1 MWNSDRADCALIGDV
16 MSHVIEML
24 GIRKEFPG
32 IVANDDIT
40 LRVEEGEIHAI
51 LGENGAGKSTLM
63 SILFGL
69 YKADRGVIKV
79 RGKEVSIKSPN
90 DAFDLGIG
98 MVHQHFQLVHNFTV
112 AENIILGKEGGFVY
126 DIKSASKKIKE
137 ISERYGLEI
146 EPDMVIE
153 DITVGMQQRV
163 EILKML
169 YRDADILI
177 VDEPTAVLTP
187 QEIEDL
193 IQIMKNL
200 AKEGK
205 SIILITHK
213 LDEIKRVA
221 KRCTVIR
228 RGKFIGVVDVASTSV
243 EEMAAMMVGRPVSF
257 KVEKAPSVAGESVLD
272 VENLNVLN
280 NKGVLGVKDFSL
292 SVRRGEIVGIAGVDG
307 NGQTELVEAITG
319 LRPVE
324 SGKILFLGEDITG
337 LSIRDRNRKGMGHIP
352 EDRQKRGLILSSPLT
367 TNMVIKDFD
376 KAPFSRK
383 GILDM
388 DAIRAYSQDIVDKF
402 DVRSGEGIESLAGML
417 SGGNQQKAIIGRE
430 VTGDP
435 DLLIAVQ
442 PTRGLDVGA
451 IEFIHKAIVAQRD
464 KGKAVLLVSFE
475 LDEIFNLSDRIAVVN
490 AGRLIDV
497 VKTEDTDVHSIGL
510 MMAGIKAKEAK

>member
-1 MWNSDRADCALIGDV
+1 

-32 IVANDDIT
+32 IVANDDIY

-69 YKADRGVIKV
+69 YKADKGVIKV

-90 DAFDLGIG
+90 DAYALGIG

-126 DIKSASKKIKE
+126 DIKKASRKIKE
-137 ISERYGLEI
+137 ISERYGLQI

-177 VDEPTAVLTP
+177 FDEPTAVLTP
-187 QEIEDL
+187 QEIDEL
-193 IQIMKNL
+193 IEIMKNL

-213 LDEIKRVA
+213 LDEIKRTA

-228 RGKFIGVVDVASTSV
+228 RGKFIGEVDVASTSAQ
-243 EEMAAMMVGRPVSF
+243 EMAAMMVGRPVSF
-257 KVEKAPSVAGESVLD
+257 VVEKEKREPGEVMLEVKD
-272 VENLNVLN
+272 LKVRN
-280 NKGVLGVKDFSL
+280 NKGVFGVKDFSL
-292 SVRRGEIVGIAGVDG
+292 AIRSGEIVGIAGVDG

-319 LRPVE
+319 LRKIE
-324 SGKILFLGEDITG
+324 SGSVLFKGEDITS
-337 LSIRDRNRKGMGHIP
+337 LSIKDRNDRGLGHIP
-352 EDRQKRGLILSSPLT
+352 EDRQKRGLVLGAPLT

-376 KAPFSRK
+376 RPPFSRK
-383 GILDM
+383 GLLDQE
-388 DAIRAYSQDIVDKF
+388 AIREYSASIVKEF
-402 DVRSGEGIESLAGML
+402 DVRSGEGIDSLAGKL

-430 VTGDP
+430 VTKDP
-435 DLLIAVQ
+435 DVLIAVQ

-451 IEFIHKAIVAQRD
+451 IEFIHKALVTQRD

-475 LDEIFNLSDRIAVVN
+475 LDEIFNLSDRIAVIN
-490 AGRLIDV
+490 AGRLVDI
-497 VKTEDTDVHSIGL
+497 VKTEDTDVHKVGL
-510 MMAGIKAKEAK
+510 MMAGIKSEKEEAK

>member
-1 MWNSDRADCALIGDV
+1 

-32 IVANDDIT
+32 IVANDDIY

-69 YKADRGVIKV
+69 YKADKGVIKV

-90 DAFDLGIG
+90 DAYALGIG

-126 DIKSASKKIKE
+126 DIKKASRKIKE
-137 ISERYGLEI
+137 ISERYGLQI

-177 VDEPTAVLTP
+177 FDEPTAVLTP
-187 QEIEDL
+187 QEIDEL
-193 IQIMKNL
+193 IEIMKNL

-213 LDEIKRVA
+213 LDEIKRTA

-228 RGKFIGVVDVASTSV
+228 RGKFIGEVDVASTSAQ
-243 EEMAAMMVGRPVSF
+243 EMAAMMVGRPVSF
-257 KVEKAPSVAGESVLD
+257 VVEKEKREPGEVMLEVKD
-272 VENLNVLN
+272 LNVRN

-292 SVRRGEIVGIAGVDG
+292 AIRSGEIVGIAGVDG

-319 LRPVE
+319 LRKIE
-324 SGKILFLGEDITG
+324 SGSVLFKGEDITS
-337 LSIRDRNRKGMGHIP
+337 LSIKDRNDRGLGHIP
-352 EDRQKRGLILSSPLT
+352 EDRQKRGLVLGAPLT
-367 TNMVIKDFD
+367 TNMVIMDFD
-376 KAPFSRK
+376 RPPFSRK
-383 GILDM
+383 GLLNQE
-388 DAIRAYSQDIVDKF
+388 AIREYSASIVKEF
-402 DVRSGEGIESLAGML
+402 DVRSGEGIDSLAGKL

-430 VTGDP
+430 ITKDP
-435 DLLIAVQ
+435 DVLIAVQ

-451 IEFIHKAIVAQRD
+451 IEFIHKALVTQRD

-475 LDEIFNLSDRIAVVN
+475 LDEIFNLSDRIAVIN
-490 AGRLIDV
+490 AGRLVDI
-497 VKTEDTDVHSIGL
+497 VKTEDTDVHKVGL
-510 MMAGIKAKEAK
+510 MMAGIKSEKEEAK

>member
-1 MWNSDRADCALIGDV
+1 

-32 IVANDDIT
+32 IVANDDIY

-69 YKADRGVIKV
+69 YKADKGVIKV

-90 DAFDLGIG
+90 DAYALGIG

-126 DIKSASKKIKE
+126 DIRKASRKIKE
-137 ISERYGLEI
+137 ISERYGLQI

-177 VDEPTAVLTP
+177 FDEPTAVLTP
-187 QEIEDL
+187 QEIDEL
-193 IQIMKNL
+193 IEIMKNL

-213 LDEIKRVA
+213 LDEIKRTA

-228 RGKFIGVVDVASTSV
+228 RGKFIGEVDVASTSAQ
-243 EEMAAMMVGRPVSF
+243 EMAAMMVGRPVSF
-257 KVEKAPSVAGESVLD
+257 VVEKKKREPGEVMLEVKD
-272 VENLNVLN
+272 LNVRN

-292 SVRRGEIVGIAGVDG
+292 AIRSGEIVGIAGVDG

-319 LRPVE
+319 LRKIE
-324 SGKILFLGEDITG
+324 SGSVLFKGEDITS
-337 LSIRDRNRKGMGHIP
+337 LSIKDRNDRGLGHIP
-352 EDRQKRGLILSSPLT
+352 EDRQKRGLVLGAPLT

-376 KAPFSRK
+376 RPPFSRK
-383 GILDM
+383 GLLNQE
-388 DAIRAYSQDIVDKF
+388 AIREYSASIVKEF
-402 DVRSGEGIESLAGML
+402 DVRSGEGIDSLAGKL

-430 VTGDP
+430 VTKDP
-435 DLLIAVQ
+435 DVLIAVQ

-451 IEFIHKAIVAQRD
+451 IEFIHKALVTQRD

-475 LDEIFNLSDRIAVVN
+475 LDEIFNLSDRIAVIN
-490 AGRLIDV
+490 AGRLVDI
-497 VKTEDTDVHSIGL
+497 VKTEDTDVHKVGL
-510 MMAGIKAKEAK
+510 MMAGIKSEKEEAK

>member
-1 MWNSDRADCALIGDV
+1 

-32 IVANDDIT
+32 IVANDDIY

-69 YKADRGVIKV
+69 YKADKGVIKV

-90 DAFDLGIG
+90 DAYALGIG

-126 DIKSASKKIKE
+126 DIKKASRKIKE
-137 ISERYGLEI
+137 ISERYGLQI

-177 VDEPTAVLTP
+177 FDEPTAVLTP
-187 QEIEDL
+187 QEIDEL
-193 IQIMKNL
+193 IEIMKNL

-213 LDEIKRVA
+213 LDEIKRTA

-228 RGKFIGVVDVASTSV
+228 RGKCIGEVDVASTSAQ
-243 EEMAAMMVGRPVSF
+243 EMAAMMVGRPVSF
-257 KVEKAPSVAGESVLD
+257 VVEKEKREPGEVMLEVKD
-272 VENLNVLN
+272 LNVRN

-292 SVRRGEIVGIAGVDG
+292 AIRSGEIVGIAGVDG

-319 LRPVE
+319 LRKIE
-324 SGKILFLGEDITG
+324 SGSVLFKGEDITS
-337 LSIRDRNRKGMGHIP
+337 LSIKDRNDRGLGHIP
-352 EDRQKRGLILSSPLT
+352 EDRQKRGLVLGAPLT

-376 KAPFSRK
+376 RPPFSRK
-383 GILDM
+383 GLLDQES
-388 DAIRAYSQDIVDKF
+388 IREYSASIVKEF
-402 DVRSGEGIESLAGML
+402 DVRSGEGIDSLAGKL

-430 VTGDP
+430 VTKDP
-435 DLLIAVQ
+435 DVLIAVQ

-451 IEFIHKAIVAQRD
+451 IEFIHKALVTQRD

-475 LDEIFNLSDRIAVVN
+475 LDEIFNLSDRIAVIN
-490 AGRLIDV
+490 AGRLVDI
-497 VKTEDTDVHSIGL
+497 VKTEDTDVHKVGL
-510 MMAGIKAKEAK
+510 MMAGIKSEKEEAK

>member
-1 MWNSDRADCALIGDV
+1 

-32 IVANDDIT
+32 IVANDDIY

-69 YKADRGVIKV
+69 YKADKGVIKV

-90 DAFDLGIG
+90 DAYALGIG

-126 DIKSASKKIKE
+126 DIKKASRKIKE
-137 ISERYGLEI
+137 ISERYGLQI

-177 VDEPTAVLTP
+177 FDEPTAVLTP
-187 QEIEDL
+187 QEIDEL
-193 IQIMKNL
+193 IEIMKNL

-213 LDEIKRVA
+213 LDEIKRTA

-228 RGKFIGVVDVASTSV
+228 RGKFIGEVDVASTSAQ
-243 EEMAAMMVGRPVSF
+243 EMAAMMVGRPVSF
-257 KVEKAPSVAGESVLD
+257 VVEKEKREPGEVMLEVKD
-272 VENLNVLN
+272 LNVRN

-292 SVRRGEIVGIAGVDG
+292 AIRRGEIVGIAGVDG

-319 LRPVE
+319 LRKIE
-324 SGKILFLGEDITG
+324 SGSVLFKGEDITG
-337 LSIRDRNRKGMGHIP
+337 LSIKDRNDRGLGHIP
-352 EDRQKRGLILSSPLT
+352 EDRQKRGLVLGAPLT

-376 KAPFSRK
+376 KTPFSK
-383 GILDM
+383 NGLLDKE
-388 DAIRAYSQDIVDKF
+388 AIREYSASIVKEF
-402 DVRSGEGIESLAGML
+402 DVRSGEGIDSLAGKL

-430 VTGDP
+430 VTKDP
-435 DLLIAVQ
+435 DVLIAVQ

-451 IEFIHKAIVAQRD
+451 IEFIHKALVTQRD

-475 LDEIFNLSDRIAVVN
+475 LDEIFNLSDRIAVIN
-490 AGRLIDV
+490 AGRLVDI
-497 VKTEDTDVHSIGL
+497 VKTEDTDVHKVGL
-510 MMAGIKAKEAK
+510 MMAGIKSEKEEAK

>member
-1 MWNSDRADCALIGDV
+1 

-32 IVANDDIT
+32 IVANDDIY

-69 YKADRGVIKV
+69 YKADKGVIKV

-90 DAFDLGIG
+90 DAYALGIG

-126 DIKSASKKIKE
+126 DIKKASRKIKE
-137 ISERYGLEI
+137 ISERYGLQI

-177 VDEPTAVLTP
+177 FDEPTAVLTP
-187 QEIEDL
+187 QEIDEL
-193 IQIMKNL
+193 IEIMKNL

-213 LDEIKRVA
+213 LDEIKRTA

-228 RGKFIGVVDVASTSV
+228 RGKFIGEVDVASTSAQ
-243 EEMAAMMVGRPVSF
+243 EMAAMMVGRPVSF
-257 KVEKAPSVAGESVLD
+257 VVEKEKREPGEVMLEVKD
-272 VENLNVLN
+272 LNVRN

-292 SVRRGEIVGIAGVDG
+292 AIRRGEIVGIAGVDG

-319 LRPVE
+319 LRKIE
-324 SGKILFLGEDITG
+324 SGSVLFKGEDITS
-337 LSIRDRNRKGMGHIP
+337 LSIKDRNDRGLGHIP
-352 EDRQKRGLILSSPLT
+352 EDRQKRGLVLGAPLT

-376 KAPFSRK
+376 KTPFSK
-383 GILDM
+383 NGLLDKE
-388 DAIRAYSQDIVDKF
+388 AIREYSASIVKEF
-402 DVRSGEGIESLAGML
+402 DVRSGEGIDSLAGKL

-430 VTGDP
+430 VTKDP
-435 DLLIAVQ
+435 DVLIAVQ

-451 IEFIHKAIVAQRD
+451 IEFIHKALVTQRD

-475 LDEIFNLSDRIAVVN
+475 LDEIFNLSDRIAVIN
-490 AGRLIDV
+490 AGRLVDI
-497 VKTEDTDVHSIGL
+497 VKTEDTDVHKVGL
-510 MMAGIKAKEAK
+510 MMAGIKSEKEEAK

>member
-1 MWNSDRADCALIGDV
+1 

-32 IVANDDIT
+32 IVANDDIY

-69 YKADRGVIKV
+69 YKADKGVIKV

-90 DAFDLGIG
+90 DAYALGIG

-126 DIKSASKKIKE
+126 DIRKASRKIKE
-137 ISERYGLEI
+137 ISERYGLQI

-177 VDEPTAVLTP
+177 FDEPTAVLTP
-187 QEIEDL
+187 QEIDEL
-193 IQIMKNL
+193 IEIMKNL

-213 LDEIKRVA
+213 LDEIKRTA

-228 RGKFIGVVDVASTSV
+228 RGKFIGEVDVASTSAQ
-243 EEMAAMMVGRPVSF
+243 EMAAMMVGRPVSF
-257 KVEKAPSVAGESVLD
+257 VVEKEKREPGEVMLEVKD
-272 VENLNVLN
+272 LNVRN

-292 SVRRGEIVGIAGVDG
+292 AIRSGEIVGIAGVDG

-319 LRPVE
+319 LRKIE
-324 SGKILFLGEDITG
+324 SGSVLFKGEDITS
-337 LSIRDRNRKGMGHIP
+337 LSIKDRNDRGLGHIP
-352 EDRQKRGLILSSPLT
+352 EDRQKRGLVLGAPLT

-376 KAPFSRK
+376 RPPFSRK
-383 GILDM
+383 GLLDQE
-388 DAIRAYSQDIVDKF
+388 AIREYSASIVKEF
-402 DVRSGEGIESLAGML
+402 DVRSGEEIDSLAGKL

-430 VTGDP
+430 ITKDP
-435 DLLIAVQ
+435 DVLIAVQ

-451 IEFIHKAIVAQRD
+451 IEFIHKALVTQRD

-475 LDEIFNLSDRIAVVN
+475 LDEIFNLSDRIAVIN
-490 AGRLIDV
+490 AGRLVDI
-497 VKTEDTDVHSIGL
+497 VKTEDTDVHKVGL
-510 MMAGIKAKEAK
+510 MMAGIKSEKEEAK

>member
-1 MWNSDRADCALIGDV
+1 

-32 IVANDDIT
+32 IVANDDIY

-69 YKADRGVIKV
+69 YKADKGVIKV

-90 DAFDLGIG
+90 DAYALGIG

-126 DIKSASKKIKE
+126 DIKKASRKIKE
-137 ISERYGLEI
+137 ISERYGLQI

-177 VDEPTAVLTP
+177 FDEPTAVLTP
-187 QEIEDL
+187 QEIDEL
-193 IQIMKNL
+193 IEIMKNL

-213 LDEIKRVA
+213 LDEIKRTA

-228 RGKFIGVVDVASTSV
+228 RGKFIGEVDVATTSAQ
-243 EEMAAMMVGRPVSF
+243 EMAAMMVGRPVSF
-257 KVEKAPSVAGESVLD
+257 VVEKEKREPGEVMLEVKD
-272 VENLNVLN
+272 LNVRN

-292 SVRRGEIVGIAGVDG
+292 AIRSGEIVGIAGVDG

-319 LRPVE
+319 LRKIE
-324 SGKILFLGEDITG
+324 SGSVLFKGEDITS
-337 LSIRDRNRKGMGHIP
+337 LSIKDRNDRGLGHIP
-352 EDRQKRGLILSSPLT
+352 EDRQKRGLVLGAPLA

-376 KAPFSRK
+376 RPPFSRK
-383 GILDM
+383 GLLDQE
-388 DAIRAYSQDIVDKF
+388 AIREYSASIVKEF
-402 DVRSGEGIESLAGML
+402 DVRSGEGIDSLAGKL

-430 VTGDP
+430 VTKDP
-435 DLLIAVQ
+435 DVLIAVQ

-451 IEFIHKAIVAQRD
+451 IEFIHKALVTQRD

-475 LDEIFNLSDRIAVVN
+475 LDEIFNLSDRIAVIN
-490 AGRLIDV
+490 AGRLVDI
-497 VKTEDTDVHSIGL
+497 VKTEDTDVHKVGL
-510 MMAGIKAKEAK
+510 MMAGIKSEKEEAK

>member
-1 MWNSDRADCALIGDV
+1 

-32 IVANDDIT
+32 IVANDDIY

-69 YKADRGVIKV
+69 YKADKGVIKV

-90 DAFDLGIG
+90 DAYALGIG

-126 DIKSASKKIKE
+126 DIRKASRKIKE
-137 ISERYGLEI
+137 ISERYGLQI

-177 VDEPTAVLTP
+177 FDEPTAVLTP
-187 QEIEDL
+187 QEIDEL
-193 IQIMKNL
+193 IEIMKNL

-213 LDEIKRVA
+213 LDEIKRTA

-228 RGKFIGVVDVASTSV
+228 RGKFIGEVDVASTSAQ
-243 EEMAAMMVGRPVSF
+243 EMAAMMVGRPVSF
-257 KVEKAPSVAGESVLD
+257 VVEKEKREPGEVMLEVKD
-272 VENLNVLN
+272 LNVKN

-292 SVRRGEIVGIAGVDG
+292 AIRSGEIVGIAGVDG

-319 LRPVE
+319 LRKIE
-324 SGKILFLGEDITG
+324 SGSVLFKGEDITS
-337 LSIRDRNRKGMGHIP
+337 LSIKDRNDRGLGHIP
-352 EDRQKRGLILSSPLT
+352 EDRQKRGLVLGAPLT

-376 KAPFSRK
+376 RPPFSRK
-383 GILDM
+383 GLLDQE
-388 DAIRAYSQDIVDKF
+388 AIREYSASIVKEF
-402 DVRSGEGIESLAGML
+402 DVRSGEGIDSLAGKL

-430 VTGDP
+430 ITKDP
-435 DLLIAVQ
+435 DVLIAVQ

-451 IEFIHKAIVAQRD
+451 IEFIHKALVTQRD

-475 LDEIFNLSDRIAVVN
+475 LDEIFNLSDRIAVIN
-490 AGRLIDV
+490 AGRLVDI
-497 VKTEDTDVHSIGL
+497 VKTEDTDVHKVGL
-510 MMAGIKAKEAK
+510 MMAGIKSEKEEAK

>member
-1 MWNSDRADCALIGDV
+1 

-32 IVANDDIT
+32 IVANDDIY

-69 YKADRGVIKV
+69 YKADKGVIKV

-90 DAFDLGIG
+90 DAYALGIG

-126 DIKSASKKIKE
+126 DIKKASRKIKE
-137 ISERYGLEI
+137 ISERYGLQI

-177 VDEPTAVLTP
+177 FDEPTAVLTP
-187 QEIEDL
+187 QEIDEL
-193 IQIMKNL
+193 IEIMKNL

-213 LDEIKRVA
+213 LDEIKRTA

-228 RGKFIGVVDVASTSV
+228 RGKFIGEVDVASTSAQ
-243 EEMAAMMVGRPVSF
+243 EMAAMMVGRPVSF
-257 KVEKAPSVAGESVLD
+257 VVEKKKREPGEVMLEVKD
-272 VENLNVLN
+272 LNVRN
-280 NKGVLGVKDFSL
+280 NKGVLGVKDSSL
-292 SVRRGEIVGIAGVDG
+292 AIRSGEIVGIAGVDG

-319 LRPVE
+319 LRKIE
-324 SGKILFLGEDITG
+324 SGSVLFKGEDITS
-337 LSIRDRNRKGMGHIP
+337 LSIKDRNDRGLGHIP
-352 EDRQKRGLILSSPLT
+352 EDRQKRGLVLGAPLT

-376 KAPFSRK
+376 RPPFSRK
-383 GILDM
+383 GLLDQE
-388 DAIRAYSQDIVDKF
+388 AIREYSASIVKEF
-402 DVRSGEGIESLAGML
+402 DVRSGEGIDSLAGKL

-430 VTGDP
+430 ITKDP
-435 DLLIAVQ
+435 DVLIAVQ

-451 IEFIHKAIVAQRD
+451 IEFIHKALVTQRD

-475 LDEIFNLSDRIAVVN
+475 LDEIFNLSDRIAVIN
-490 AGRLIDV
+490 AGRLVDI
-497 VKTEDTDVHSIGL
+497 VKTEDTDVHKVGL
-510 MMAGIKAKEAK
+510 MMAGIKSEKEEAK

>member
-1 MWNSDRADCALIGDV
+1 

-32 IVANDDIT
+32 IVANDDIY

-69 YKADRGVIKV
+69 YKADKGVIKV

-90 DAFDLGIG
+90 DAYALGIG

-126 DIKSASKKIKE
+126 DIKKASRKIKE
-137 ISERYGLEI
+137 ISERYGLQI

-177 VDEPTAVLTP
+177 FDEPTAVLTP
-187 QEIEDL
+187 QEIDEL
-193 IQIMKNL
+193 IEIMKNL

-213 LDEIKRVA
+213 LDEIKRTA

-228 RGKFIGVVDVASTSV
+228 RGKCIGEVDVASTSAQ
-243 EEMAAMMVGRPVSF
+243 EMAAMMVGRPVSF
-257 KVEKAPSVAGESVLD
+257 VVEKEKREPGEVMLEVKD
-272 VENLNVLN
+272 LNVRN

-292 SVRRGEIVGIAGVDG
+292 AIISGDIVGIAGVDG
-307 NGQTELVEAITG
+307 NCQTELVDAITG
-319 LRPVE
+319 LRKIE
-324 SGKILFLGEDITG
+324 SGSVLFKGEDITS
-337 LSIRDRNRKGMGHIP
+337 LSIKDRNDRGLGHIP
-352 EDRQKRGLILSSPLT
+352 EDRQKRGLVLGAPLT

-376 KAPFSRK
+376 RPPFSRK
-383 GILDM
+383 GLLDQES
-388 DAIRAYSQDIVDKF
+388 IREYSASIVKEF
-402 DVRSGEGIESLAGML
+402 DVRSGEGIDSLAGKL

-430 VTGDP
+430 ITKDP
-435 DLLIAVQ
+435 DVLIAVQ

-451 IEFIHKAIVAQRD
+451 IEFIHKALVTQRD

-475 LDEIFNLSDRIAVVN
+475 LDEIFNLSDRIAVIN
-490 AGRLIDV
+490 AGRLVDI
-497 VKTEDTDVHSIGL
+497 VKTEDTDVHKVGL
-510 MMAGIKAKEAK
+510 MMAGIKSEKEEAK

>member
-1 MWNSDRADCALIGDV
+1 

-32 IVANDDIT
+32 IVANDDIY

-69 YKADRGVIKV
+69 YKADKGVIKV

-90 DAFDLGIG
+90 DAYALGIG

-126 DIKSASKKIKE
+126 DIRKASRKIKE
-137 ISERYGLEI
+137 ISERYGLQI

-177 VDEPTAVLTP
+177 FDEPTAVLTP
-187 QEIEDL
+187 QEIDEL
-193 IQIMKNL
+193 IEIMKNL

-213 LDEIKRVA
+213 LDEIKRTA

-228 RGKFIGVVDVASTSV
+228 RGKFIGEVDVASTSAQ
-243 EEMAAMMVGRPVSF
+243 EMAAMMVGRPVSF
-257 KVEKAPSVAGESVLD
+257 VVEKEKREPGEVMLEVKD
-272 VENLNVLN
+272 LNVKN

-292 SVRRGEIVGIAGVDG
+292 AIRSGEIVGIAGVDG

-319 LRPVE
+319 LRKIE
-324 SGKILFLGEDITG
+324 SGSVLFKGEDITS
-337 LSIRDRNRKGMGHIP
+337 LSIKDRNDRGLGHIP
-352 EDRQKRGLILSSPLT
+352 EDRQKRGLVLNAPIT

-376 KAPFSRK
+376 RPPFSRK
-383 GILDM
+383 GLLDQE
-388 DAIRAYSQDIVDKF
+388 AIREYSASIVKEF
-402 DVRSGEGIESLAGML
+402 DVRSGEGIDSLAGKL

-430 VTGDP
+430 VTKDP
-435 DLLIAVQ
+435 DVLIAVQ

-451 IEFIHKAIVAQRD
+451 IEFIHKALVTQRD

-475 LDEIFNLSDRIAVVN
+475 LDEIFNLSDRIAVIN
-490 AGRLIDV
+490 AGRLVDI
-497 VKTEDTDVHSIGL
+497 VKTEDTDVHKVGL
-510 MMAGIKAKEAK
+510 MMAGIKSEKEEAK

>member
-1 MWNSDRADCALIGDV
+1 

-32 IVANDDIT
+32 IVANDNIN
-40 LRVEEGEIHAI
+40 LQVEEGEIHAI

-69 YKADRGVIKV
+69 YQADKGVIKV

-137 ISERYGLEI
+137 ISKHYGLEI

-177 VDEPTAVLTP
+177 FDEPTAVLTP
-187 QEIEDL
+187 QEIDEL
-193 IQIMKNL
+193 MVIMKNL
-200 AKEGK
+200 ASEGK

-228 RGKFIGVVDVASTSV
+228 RGKLIGVVDVATTSV
-243 EEMAAMMVGRPVSF
+243 KEMAAMMVGRPVSF
-257 KVEKAPSVAGESVLD
+257 KVEKAPKTPGEAVLE

-319 LRPVE
+319 LRKIQ
-324 SGKILFLGEDITG
+324 SGSIKFLGEDIST
-337 LSIRDRNRKGMGHIP
+337 LSIKDRNEKGLGHIP
-352 EDRQKRGLILSSPLT
+352 EDRQKRGLILSMPIAS
-367 TNMVIKDFD
+367 NMVIKDFD
-376 KAPFSRK
+376 KAPFSK
-383 GILDM
+383 NGILNK
-388 DAIRAYSQDIVDKF
+388 DAIRDYSQESVDKF
-402 DVRSGEGIESLAGML
+402 DVRSGEGIDSLAGML

-430 VTGDP
+430 VTEDP

-451 IEFIHKAIVAQRD
+451 IEFIHQAIVAQRD

-475 LDEIFNLSDRIAVVN
+475 LDEIFNLSDRIAVIN
-490 AGRLIDV
+490 SGRLIDI
-497 VKTEDTDVHSIGL
+497 VKTEETDVHDVGL
-510 MMAGIKAKEAK
+510 MMAGIKAENKEENK

>member
-1 MWNSDRADCALIGDV
+1 

-32 IVANDDIT
+32 IVANDDIY

-51 LGENGAGKSTLM
+51 LGENGAGKSPWM
-63 SILFGL
+63 SILFCL
-69 YKADRGVIKV
+69 YKADKGVIKV

-90 DAFDLGIG
+90 DAYALGIG

-126 DIKSASKKIKE
+126 DIKKASRKIKE
-137 ISERYGLEI
+137 ISERYGLQI

-177 VDEPTAVLTP
+177 FDEPTAVLTP
-187 QEIEDL
+187 QEIDEL
-193 IQIMKNL
+193 IEIMKNL

-213 LDEIKRVA
+213 LDEIKRTA

-228 RGKFIGVVDVASTSV
+228 RGKFIGEVDVASTSAQ
-243 EEMAAMMVGRPVSF
+243 EMAAMMVGRPVSF
-257 KVEKAPSVAGESVLD
+257 VVEKEKREPGEVMLEVKD
-272 VENLNVLN
+272 LNVRN

-292 SVRRGEIVGIAGVDG
+292 AIRSGEIVGIAGVDG

-319 LRPVE
+319 LRKIE
-324 SGKILFLGEDITG
+324 SGSVLFKGEDITS
-337 LSIRDRNRKGMGHIP
+337 LSIKDRNDRGLGHIP
-352 EDRQKRGLILSSPLT
+352 EDRQKRGLVLGAPLT

-376 KAPFSRK
+376 RPPFSRK
-383 GILDM
+383 GLLNQE
-388 DAIRAYSQDIVDKF
+388 AIREYSASIVKEF
-402 DVRSGEGIESLAGML
+402 DVRSGEGIDSLAGKL

-430 VTGDP
+430 VTKDP
-435 DLLIAVQ
+435 DVLIAVQ

-451 IEFIHKAIVAQRD
+451 IEFIHKALVTQRD

-475 LDEIFNLSDRIAVVN
+475 LDEIFNLSDRIAVIN
-490 AGRLIDV
+490 AGRLVDI
-497 VKTEDTDVHSIGL
+497 VKTEDTDVHKVGL
-510 MMAGIKAKEAK
+510 MMAGIKSEKEEAK

>member
-1 MWNSDRADCALIGDV
+1 

-32 IVANDDIT
+32 IVANDDIY

-69 YKADRGVIKV
+69 YKADKGVIKV

-90 DAFDLGIG
+90 DAYALGIG

-126 DIKSASKKIKE
+126 DIKKASRKIKE
-137 ISERYGLEI
+137 ISERYGLQI

-177 VDEPTAVLTP
+177 FDEPTAVLTP
-187 QEIEDL
+187 QEIDEL
-193 IQIMKNL
+193 IEIMKNL

-213 LDEIKRVA
+213 LDEIKRTA

-228 RGKFIGVVDVASTSV
+228 RGKFIGEVDVASTSAQ
-243 EEMAAMMVGRPVSF
+243 EMAAMMVGRPVSF
-257 KVEKAPSVAGESVLD
+257 VVEKEKREPGEVMLEVKD
-272 VENLNVLN
+272 LNVKN

-292 SVRRGEIVGIAGVDG
+292 AIRSGEIVGIAGVDG

-319 LRPVE
+319 LRKIE
-324 SGKILFLGEDITG
+324 SGSVLFKGEDITS
-337 LSIRDRNRKGMGHIP
+337 LSIKDRNDRGLGHIP
-352 EDRQKRGLILSSPLT
+352 EDRQKRGLVLGAPLT

-376 KAPFSRK
+376 KTPFSK
-383 GILDM
+383 NGLLDKE
-388 DAIRAYSQDIVDKF
+388 AIREYSASIVKEF
-402 DVRSGEGIESLAGML
+402 DVRSGEGIDSLAGQL

-430 VTGDP
+430 ITKDP
-435 DLLIAVQ
+435 DVLIAVQ

-451 IEFIHKAIVAQRD
+451 IEFIHKALVTQRD

-475 LDEIFNLSDRIAVVN
+475 LDEIFNLSDRIAVIN
-490 AGRLIDV
+490 AGRLVDI
-497 VKTEDTDVHSIGL
+497 VKTEDTDVHKVGL
-510 MMAGIKAKEAK
+510 MMAGIKSEKEEAK

>member
-1 MWNSDRADCALIGDV
+1 

-32 IVANDDIT
+32 IVANDDIY

-69 YKADRGVIKV
+69 YKADKGVIKV

-90 DAFDLGIG
+90 DAYALGIG

-126 DIKSASKKIKE
+126 DIKKASRKIKE
-137 ISERYGLEI
+137 ISERYGLQI

-177 VDEPTAVLTP
+177 FDEPTAVLTP
-187 QEIEDL
+187 QEIDEL
-193 IQIMKNL
+193 IEIMKNL

-213 LDEIKRVA
+213 LDEIKRTA

-228 RGKFIGVVDVASTSV
+228 RGKFIGEVDVASTSAQ
-243 EEMAAMMVGRPVSF
+243 EMAAMMVGRPVSF
-257 KVEKAPSVAGESVLD
+257 VVEKEKREPGEVMLEVKD
-272 VENLNVLN
+272 LNVRN

-292 SVRRGEIVGIAGVDG
+292 AIRRGEIVGIAGVDG

-319 LRPVE
+319 LRKIE
-324 SGKILFLGEDITG
+324 SGSVLFKGEDITS
-337 LSIRDRNRKGMGHIP
+337 LSIKDRNDRGLGHIP
-352 EDRQKRGLILSSPLT
+352 EDRQKRGLVLGAPLT

-376 KAPFSRK
+376 RPPFSRK
-383 GILDM
+383 GLLDQE
-388 DAIRAYSQDIVDKF
+388 AIREYSASIVKEF
-402 DVRSGEGIESLAGML
+402 DVRSGEGIDSLAGKL

-430 VTGDP
+430 VTKDP
-435 DLLIAVQ
+435 DVLIAVQ

-451 IEFIHKAIVAQRD
+451 IEFIHKALVTQRD

-475 LDEIFNLSDRIAVVN
+475 LDEIFNLSDRIAVIN
-490 AGRLIDV
+490 AGRLVDI
-497 VKTEDTDVHSIGL
+497 VKTEDTDVHKVGL
-510 MMAGIKAKEAK
+510 MMAGIKSEKEEAK

>member
-1 MWNSDRADCALIGDV
+1 

-32 IVANDDIT
+32 IVANDDIY

-69 YKADRGVIKV
+69 YKADKGVIKV

-90 DAFDLGIG
+90 DAYALGIG

-126 DIKSASKKIKE
+126 DIRKASRKIKE
-137 ISERYGLEI
+137 ISERYGLQI

-177 VDEPTAVLTP
+177 FDEPTAVLTP
-187 QEIEDL
+187 QEIDEL
-193 IQIMKNL
+193 IEIMKNL

-213 LDEIKRVA
+213 LDEIKRTA

-228 RGKFIGVVDVASTSV
+228 RGKFIGEVDVASTSAQ
-243 EEMAAMMVGRPVSF
+243 EMAAMMVGRPVSF
-257 KVEKAPSVAGESVLD
+257 VVEKEKREPGEVMLEVKD
-272 VENLNVLN
+272 LNVRN

-292 SVRRGEIVGIAGVDG
+292 AIRSGEIVGIAGVDG

-319 LRPVE
+319 LRKIE
-324 SGKILFLGEDITG
+324 SGSVLFKGEDITS
-337 LSIRDRNRKGMGHIP
+337 LSIKDRNDRGLGHIP
-352 EDRQKRGLILSSPLT
+352 EDRQKRGLVLNAPLT

-376 KAPFSRK
+376 RPPFSRK
-383 GILDM
+383 GLLDQE
-388 DAIRAYSQDIVDKF
+388 AIREYSASIVKEF
-402 DVRSGEGIESLAGML
+402 DVRSGEGIDSLAGKL

-430 VTGDP
+430 VTKDP
-435 DLLIAVQ
+435 DVLIAVQ

-451 IEFIHKAIVAQRD
+451 IEFIHKALVTQRD

-475 LDEIFNLSDRIAVVN
+475 LDEIFNLSDRIAVIN
-490 AGRLIDV
+490 AGRLVDI
-497 VKTEDTDVHSIGL
+497 VKTEDTDVHKVGL
-510 MMAGIKAKEAK
+510 MMAGIKSEKEEAK

>member
-1 MWNSDRADCALIGDV
+1 

-32 IVANDDIT
+32 IVANDNIN
-40 LRVEEGEIHAI
+40 LQVEEGEIHAI

-69 YKADRGVIKV
+69 YQADKGVIKV

-98 MVHQHFQLVHNFTV
+98 MFHQHFQLVHNFTV

-126 DIKSASKKIKE
+126 DIKSASKTIKE
-137 ISERYGLEI
+137 ISKRYGLEI

-177 VDEPTAVLTP
+177 FDEPTAVLTP
-187 QEIEDL
+187 QEIDEL
-193 IQIMKNL
+193 MTIMKNL
-200 AKEGK
+200 AAEGK

-221 KRCTVIR
+221 KRCTIIR
-228 RGKFIGVVDVASTSV
+228 RGKFIGVVDVATTSV
-243 EEMAAMMVGRPVSF
+243 NEMAAMMVGRPVSF
-257 KVEKAPSVAGESVLD
+257 KVDKAPNTPGEAVLE

-307 NGQTELVEAITG
+307 NGQTELIEAITG
-319 LRPVE
+319 LRKIQ
-324 SGKILFLGEDITG
+324 SGSIKFLGDDISS
-337 LSIRDRNRKGMGHIP
+337 LSIKERNEKGLGHIP
-352 EDRQKRGLILSSPLT
+352 EDRQKRGLILSFPIAS
-367 TNMVIKDFD
+367 NMVIKDFD
-376 KAPFSRK
+376 KAPFSK
-383 GILDM
+383 NGILDK
-388 DAIRAYSQDIVDKF
+388 DAIRKYSQEIVDKF
-402 DVRSGEGIESLAGML
+402 DVRSGEGIDSLAGML

-430 VTGDP
+430 VTEDP

-451 IEFIHKAIVAQRD
+451 IEFIHQAIVAQRD

-475 LDEIFNLSDRIAVVN
+475 LDEIFNLSDRIAVIN
-490 AGRLIDV
+490 AGRLIDI
-497 VKTEDTDVHSIGL
+497 VKTEDTDVHDVGL
-510 MMAGIKAKEAK
+510 MMAGIKAEKKEENK

>member
-1 MWNSDRADCALIGDV
+1 

-32 IVANDDIT
+32 IVANDDIY

-69 YKADRGVIKV
+69 YKADKGVIKV

-90 DAFDLGIG
+90 DAYALGIG

-126 DIKSASKKIKE
+126 DIKKASRKIKE
-137 ISERYGLEI
+137 ISERYGLQI

-177 VDEPTAVLTP
+177 FDEPTAVLTP
-187 QEIEDL
+187 QEIDEL
-193 IQIMKNL
+193 IEIMKNL

-213 LDEIKRVA
+213 LDEIKRTA

-228 RGKFIGVVDVASTSV
+228 RGKFIGEVDVATTSAQ
-243 EEMAAMMVGRPVSF
+243 EMAAMMVGRPVSF
-257 KVEKAPSVAGESVLD
+257 VVEKEKREPGEVMLEVKD
-272 VENLNVLN
+272 LNVRN

-292 SVRRGEIVGIAGVDG
+292 AIRSGEIVGIAGVDG

-319 LRPVE
+319 LRKIE
-324 SGKILFLGEDITG
+324 SGSVLFKGEDITS
-337 LSIRDRNRKGMGHIP
+337 LSIKDRNDRGLGHIP
-352 EDRQKRGLILSSPLT
+352 EDRQKRGLVLGAPLT

-376 KAPFSRK
+376 KTPFSK
-383 GILDM
+383 NGLLDKE
-388 DAIRAYSQDIVDKF
+388 AIREYSSSIVKEF
-402 DVRSGEGIESLAGML
+402 DVRSGEGIDSLAGKL

-430 VTGDP
+430 ITKDP
-435 DLLIAVQ
+435 DVLIAVQ

-451 IEFIHKAIVAQRD
+451 IEFIHKALVTQRD

-475 LDEIFNLSDRIAVVN
+475 LDEIFNLSDRIAVIN
-490 AGRLIDV
+490 AGRLVDI
-497 VKTEDTDVHSIGL
+497 VKTEDTDVHKVGL
-510 MMAGIKAKEAK
+510 MMAGIKSEKEEAK

>member
-1 MWNSDRADCALIGDV
+1 

-32 IVANDDIT
+32 IVANDDIY

-69 YKADRGVIKV
+69 YKADKGVIKV

-90 DAFDLGIG
+90 DAYALGIG

-126 DIKSASKKIKE
+126 DIKKASRKIKE
-137 ISERYGLEI
+137 ISERYGLQI

-177 VDEPTAVLTP
+177 FDEPTAVLTP
-187 QEIEDL
+187 QEIDEL
-193 IQIMKNL
+193 IEIMKNL

-213 LDEIKRVA
+213 LDEIKRTA

-228 RGKFIGVVDVASTSV
+228 RGKFIGEVDVASTSAQ
-243 EEMAAMMVGRPVSF
+243 EMAAMMVGRPVSF
-257 KVEKAPSVAGESVLD
+257 VVEKEKREPGEVMLEVKD
-272 VENLNVLN
+272 LNVKN

-292 SVRRGEIVGIAGVDG
+292 AIRSGEIVGIAGVDG

-319 LRPVE
+319 LRKIE
-324 SGKILFLGEDITG
+324 SGSVLFKGEDITS
-337 LSIRDRNRKGMGHIP
+337 LSIKDRNDRGLGHIP
-352 EDRQKRGLILSSPLT
+352 EDRQKRGLVLNAPLT

-376 KAPFSRK
+376 RPPFSRK
-383 GILDM
+383 GLLDQE
-388 DAIRAYSQDIVDKF
+388 AIREYSASIVKEF
-402 DVRSGEGIESLAGML
+402 DVRSGEGIDSLAGKL

-430 VTGDP
+430 VTKDP
-435 DLLIAVQ
+435 DVLIAVQ

-451 IEFIHKAIVAQRD
+451 IEFIHKALVTQRD

-475 LDEIFNLSDRIAVVN
+475 LDEIFNLSDRIAVIN
-490 AGRLIDV
+490 AGRLVDI
-497 VKTEDTDVHSIGL
+497 VKTEDTDVHKVGL
-510 MMAGIKAKEAK
+510 MMAGIKSEKEEAK

>member
-1 MWNSDRADCALIGDV
+1 

-32 IVANDDIT
+32 IVANDDIY

-69 YKADRGVIKV
+69 YKADKGVIKV

-90 DAFDLGIG
+90 DAYALGIG

-126 DIKSASKKIKE
+126 DIKKASRKIKE
-137 ISERYGLEI
+137 ISERYGLQI

-177 VDEPTAVLTP
+177 FDEPTAVLTP
-187 QEIEDL
+187 QEIDEL
-193 IQIMKNL
+193 IEIMKNL

-213 LDEIKRVA
+213 LDEIKRTA

-228 RGKFIGVVDVASTSV
+228 RGKFIGEVDVASTSAQ
-243 EEMAAMMVGRPVSF
+243 EMAAMMVGRPVSF
-257 KVEKAPSVAGESVLD
+257 VVEKEKREPGEVMLEVKD
-272 VENLNVLN
+272 LNVRN

-292 SVRRGEIVGIAGVDG
+292 AIRSGEIVGIAGVDG

-319 LRPVE
+319 LRKIE
-324 SGKILFLGEDITG
+324 SGSVLFKGEDITSH
-337 LSIRDRNRKGMGHIP
+337 SIKDRNDRGLGHIP
-352 EDRQKRGLILSSPLT
+352 EDRQKRGLVLGAPLT

-376 KAPFSRK
+376 RPPFSRK
-383 GILDM
+383 GLLNQE
-388 DAIRAYSQDIVDKF
+388 AIREYSASIVKEF
-402 DVRSGEGIESLAGML
+402 DVRSGEGIDSLAGKL

-430 VTGDP
+430 VTKDP
-435 DLLIAVQ
+435 DVLIAVQ

-451 IEFIHKAIVAQRD
+451 IEFIHKALVTQRD

-475 LDEIFNLSDRIAVVN
+475 LDEIFNLSDRIAVIN
-490 AGRLIDV
+490 AGRLVDI
-497 VKTEDTDVHSIGL
+497 VKTEDTDVHKVGL
-510 MMAGIKAKEAK
+510 MMAGIKSEKEEAK